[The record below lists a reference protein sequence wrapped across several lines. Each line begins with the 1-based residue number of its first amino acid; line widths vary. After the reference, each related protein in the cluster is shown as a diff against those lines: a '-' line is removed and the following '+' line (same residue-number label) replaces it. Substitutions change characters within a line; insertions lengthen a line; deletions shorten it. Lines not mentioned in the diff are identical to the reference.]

1 MKIEELVPIVYK
13 GERVLTSKQVA
24 ELYEV
29 SPSRIKDNFR
39 KSKKHFQEGEHYFKI
54 AGEVLHDLKEQVNE
68 EIAKLVMSA
77 QAGESFRSLEIHSP
91 LATFTHNAILYTAQG
106 CARHCKMLNTE
117 TAWRVFSKLEK
128 AYFDTQTVLE
138 PVQSSLPLPE
148 PVEEPAIVDKAC
160 VYVFRLGNDTTK
172 IGVTADLVDR
182 ARGVE
187 RSSGSK
193 VVRIHNSDF
202 VDRELALKLEKALH
216 NKFSFQRLEGEF
228 FSVTFEAA
236 CRELERCL
244 AELHLFEPLALPD
257 VDLADKLLAV
267 AAGIQNPD
275 AKDKILIHAANL
287 LVGQDAF

>member
-1 MKIEELVPIVYK
+1 M
-13 GERVLTSKQVA
+13 
-24 ELYEV
+24 
-29 SPSRIKDNFR
+29 
-39 KSKKHFQEGEHYFKI
+39 
-54 AGEVLHDLKEQVNE
+54 
-68 EIAKLVMSA
+68 
-77 QAGESFRSLEIHSP
+77 
-91 LATFTHNAILYTAQG
+91 
-106 CARHCKMLNTE
+106 
-117 TAWRVFSKLEK
+117 
-128 AYFDTQTVLE
+128 E

-148 PVEEPAIVDKAC
+148 PVEEPAVVDKAC

-202 VDRELALKLEKALH
+202 VDRELALKLEKSLH
-216 NKFSFQRLEGEF
+216 NKFSSQRLEGEF

-257 VDLADKLLAV
+257 VDLADKLLTV
-267 AAGIQNPD
+267 ADRLDPSPERQRV
-275 AKDKILIHAANL
+275 LLHVANL
-287 LVGQDAF
+287 LVGQDTF